1 MARFEFTR
9 PQLVLLIPGLVLL
22 AGIALWFASNISA
35 PKDTAAADLPTKIQ
49 LHALQM
55 TESLPRYPEVGDL
68 DLEETLD
75 GEPFVVNFFASWCKG
90 CREEH
95 PNLLAF
101 HEANRSTILGLAYN
115 DRAEAAAAYLDQHAS
130 PYLAVSI
137 DKGSVNAENFGVMGL
152 PETYIVLSDGTLF
165 HRTVGPLTGER
176 LTVFQDKW
184 SQAKSLN

>member
-22 AGIALWFASNISA
+22 AGIALWFVNNINE
-35 PKDTAAADLPTKIQ
+35 PKETAAADLPTKIQ

-55 TESLPRYPEVGDL
+55 TESLPRYPEITDL
-68 DLEETLD
+68 DLEETLN
-75 GEPFVVNFFASWCKG
+75 GEPFVVNFFASWCRG
-90 CREEH
+90 CKEEH

-115 DRAEAAAAYLDQHAS
+115 DQAEAAAKYLDENDS

-137 DKGSVNAENFGVMGL
+137 DQANVNAESFGVKGL

-165 HRTVGPLTGER
+165 HRTVGPLTDER
-176 LTVFQDKW
+176 FSIFLDKW

>member
-55 TESLPRYPEVGDL
+55 TESLPRHPEVGDL

-75 GEPFVVNFFASWCKG
+75 GEPFVVNFFASWCKA
-90 CREEH
+90 CTEQIPEMKA
-95 PNLLAF
+95 L
-101 HEANRSTILGLAYN
+101 
-115 DRAEAAAAYLDQHAS
+115 AEASEAEG
-130 PYLAVSI
+130 VSVVGI
-137 DKGSVNAENFGVMGL
+137 SLFGGRN
-152 PETYIVLSDGTLF
+152 D
-165 HRTVGPLTGER
+165 
-176 LTVFQDKW
+176 W
-184 SQAKSLN
+184 S